1 MRRCGLFVLLT
12 LATAQ
17 LSCSNAG
24 SDLGFGPRRARPLTA
39 LVYFDRDGSGTNTTG
54 DTTVAGIVVRLVRVG
69 VAVPLQ
75 EGTTAADGSVVFA
88 NLDPGSYAAVVDDG
102 FLQDSIV
109 ATRTP
114 YSIVVTAG
122 GEPDT
127 MEVGLAPPFVT
138 IQEFRSGTVGQVRI
152 VGGIITAGRHQ
163 YTDQAAYLSDSTGAL
178 RLQNVRNLDGS
189 NVNDPGDIVRVRG
202 RLAVFNGTP
211 VLDNAVLFLAD
222 FGPERLPDTL
232 LTGEAAN
239 AQGTLKDAALVRVV
253 NATILDSTTIGGVFR
268 VGVNDGSGR
277 VELQLDPL
285 SFPDRTDFVIGAL
298 IDATGILKPVA
309 TGGWQLW
316 PRSGGDYTVH

>member
-1 MRRCGLFVLLT
+1 LVLLT

-17 LSCSNAG
+17 LSCGNAG
-24 SDLGFGPRRARPLTA
+24 SDLGFDPGRARPLTA
-39 LVYFDRDGSGTNTTG
+39 LVYFDRDGSGTNTAG
-54 DTTVAGIVVRLVRVG
+54 DTTVAGILVRLVRVG
-69 VAVPLQ
+69 VPVPLQ
-75 EGTTAADGSVVFA
+75 EGTTAADGSVIFA
-88 NLDPGSYAAVVDDG
+88 SLDPGTYAAVVDDG

-114 YSIVVTAG
+114 YTIIVTAG
-122 GEPDT
+122 GEQDT

-138 IQEFRSGTVGQVRI
+138 IQEFRSGVVGQVRI
-152 VGGIITAGRHQ
+152 VGGIITAGKHQ

-189 NVNDPGDIVRVRG
+189 NVNDPGDVVRVRG
-202 RLAVFNGTP
+202 QLSVFNGTP
-211 VLDNAVLFLAD
+211 VLNDAVVYLQD

-239 AQGTLKDAALVRVV
+239 AQAALKDAALVRVV

-277 VELQLDPL
+277 VELLLDPL
-285 SFPDRTDFVIGAL
+285 GFPDRTDFVIGAQ

>member
-1 MRRCGLFVLLT
+1 MRRCSYLVLLT

-17 LSCSNAG
+17 LSCGNAG
-24 SDLGFGPRRARPLTA
+24 SDLGFDPGRARPLTA
-39 LVYFDRDGSGTNTTG
+39 LVYFDRDGSGTNTAG
-54 DTTVAGIVVRLVRVG
+54 DTTVAGILVRLVRVG
-69 VAVPLQ
+69 VPVPLQ
-75 EGTTAADGSVVFA
+75 EGTTAADGSVIFA
-88 NLDPGSYAAVVDDG
+88 SLDPGTYAAVVDDG

-114 YSIVVTAG
+114 YTIIVTAG
-122 GEPDT
+122 GEQDT

-138 IQEFRSGTVGQVRI
+138 IQEFRSGVVGQVRI
-152 VGGIITAGRHQ
+152 VGGIITAGKHQ

-189 NVNDPGDIVRVRG
+189 NVNDPGDVVRVRG
-202 RLAVFNGTP
+202 QLSVFNGTP
-211 VLDNAVLFLAD
+211 VLNDAVVYLQD

-239 AQGTLKDAALVRVV
+239 AQAALKDAALVRVV

-277 VELQLDPL
+277 VELLLDPL
-285 SFPDRTDFVIGAL
+285 GFPDRTDFVIGAQ